1 MEALRAL
8 SREFTRACLRRAA
21 LARLVTVFVAAGSA
35 LCLNGQEAGTGQSQ
49 AAARPVSLKELIDEV
64 ERNNP
69 EIVAAQRGYE
79 ASTHLARQASA
90 LPDTQVM
97 LQLFSVGSPK
107 PFAGYTN
114 SDFSYIGVGFSQ
126 EIPYPGKRDLRAQ

>member
-1 MEALRAL
+1 MEALRAF
-8 SREFTRACLRRAA
+8 SRGFTRACLQRAV
-21 LARLVTVFVAAGSA
+21 LARLSIVFLASGSD
-35 LCLNGQEAGTGQSQ
+35 LCLNGQDAGTGQSQ
-49 AAARPVSLKELIDEV
+49 AAARPVSLKELIDEA

-90 LPDTQVM
+90 LADTQVM

-114 SDFSYIGVGFSQ
+114 S
-126 EIPYPGKRDLRAQ
+126 